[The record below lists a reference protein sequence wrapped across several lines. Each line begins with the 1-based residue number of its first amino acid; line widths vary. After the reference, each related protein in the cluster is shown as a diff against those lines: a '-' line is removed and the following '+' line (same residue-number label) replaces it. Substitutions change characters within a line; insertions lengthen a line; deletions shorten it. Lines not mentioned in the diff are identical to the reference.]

1 MRYTRREV
9 GKLALMGLPGAAW
22 LARSP
27 LLLAAQADAKPNS
40 RWAGVDIGMNV
51 PYNFDHSNR
60 MSGDEVLS
68 RCVQLGAS
76 VVELRSQPVEAFMG
90 APAPVSGSGRG
101 MTAEQR
107 AARDAAAAA
116 LDAWRKSAPMDRARA
131 FRQQYEAA
139 GVRIAIVKF
148 DGIFAMSDDAVD
160 YCFALAKT
168 LGARA
173 ISCEISVPDTKRL
186 GQFADKHQMMVGY
199 HGHDDTTPA
208 DWEQAFSYAKYN
220 GANVDLGHFVSGN
233 DTSPIP
239 FITEYHDRVTHVH
252 VKDMKMHR
260 GPAVPFGEG
269 DVPLKEA
276 LQLIRDRHWPIPGII
291 EFEYR
296 VPAGSTAMDEMAKCM
311 AYTKACL
318 V

>member
-1 MRYTRREV
+1 
-9 GKLALMGLPGAAW
+9 MG
-22 LARSP
+22 
-27 LLLAAQADAKPNS
+27 
-40 RWAGVDIGMNV
+40 
-51 PYNFDHSNR
+51 
-60 MSGDEVLS
+60 GDEILR
-68 RCVQLGAS
+68 RCLQLGVG

-90 APAPVSGSGRG
+90 APAPASGGQRG
-101 MTAEQR
+101 LTPEQR
-107 AARDAAAAA
+107 TAREAAAAA
-116 LDAWRKSAPMDRARA
+116 LDTWRKSAPMDRARA